1 MNDWLLE
8 AYIKEILL
16 DELKQDE
23 DPTKTTGVTKWVKQ
37 TFDSEFDGA
46 AKKLGV
52 SKSHLYKI
60 ARGDTVPSMQLAMKI
75 KDAGASISSIER
87 LAKKRSK
94 KKKRYSGKH
103 H

>member
-1 MNDWLLE
+1 MNAELLE

-16 DELKQDE
+16 EAAEQDK
-23 DPTKTTGVTKWVKQ
+23 DPSKSTGVTKWVKQ

-75 KDAGASISSIER
+75 KDAGASISAIER
-87 LAKKRSK
+87 LAKKRAK
-94 KKKRYSGKH
+94 KKKRYSGRH
-103 H
+103 S